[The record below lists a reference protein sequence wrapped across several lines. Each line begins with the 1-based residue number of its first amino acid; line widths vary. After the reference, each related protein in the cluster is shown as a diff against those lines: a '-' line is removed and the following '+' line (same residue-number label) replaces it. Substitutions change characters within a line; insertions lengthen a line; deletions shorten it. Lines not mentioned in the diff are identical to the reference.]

1 MPKYSIAV
9 PGGGTYQVDSPTELT
24 DAQAWAAVQNQI
36 SSPPPAQSA
45 GFSGKNIGI
54 AALQGLAGGSQAVT
68 DLFGAGNAASKQL
81 GDWQQSLEEEKT
93 LERKA
98 EIARRNQ
105 IIEQAKKSGST
116 WEEIKAE
123 LGGFAEAPFET
134 GTQALFSGAPMIA
147 ATFLAPEAAIPAAGV
162 KLSAAARAALAAR
175 KAATSAEV
183 IGGAMGVGSQK
194 GQDYETVK
202 RALMEKGMPEPE
214 AEKKAQEAAEY
225 SLQNLPRQAFSAA
238 TGALEGKFGIEKP
251 LGRLG
256 KAAKPLEGAAAA
268 GLKEPTWGQA
278 ILRNTVGESLPE
290 GAQAFSGQIGTN
302 IALNQEGIPTDI
314 FEGVPAA
321 VVHDMAVGAVLGAGT
336 SPAKMSEMRKEYV
349 ATELENKGKEKDRLQ
364 KEIDEFQAPESPLLL
379 PAPPKAVTP
388 RQEDLMPNPM
398 GNISR
403 EELGPEVTAYIDKHR
418 ADNNL
423 PHLQSYAIEDVKD
436 AMTGVNPAGEQGAL
450 DAILTSKTGFS
461 GTETYTPN
469 DVIAAAAEK
478 NVATE
483 TKGFNDFLTR
493 TTGAPK
499 LEDMSQPQLY
509 AAFTALKQMDRPA
522 TGIQL
527 VLPEGSNASRQQ
539 SIAPVEQP
547 KIDLPTGHTI
557 QQVTLQDG
565 EKPSAYA
572 ISVQGAGKPL
582 VTVKTQEEADTKS
595 ADIHQE
601 RQKEAARTLSE
612 VMAHEA
618 AIKTSADN
626 LTKMEADGQA
636 GTEAYAKAQAQ
647 HALKEQVFGGQIE
660 SLYNKIEGL
669 TAPLDVKPVG
679 MEPVTRTAHVLT
691 KDGQTLGTYPTH
703 VAAENS
709 VLSQLPD
716 DQLNSVVSDKRF
728 GGFSDRAAQEQNR
741 RQSAP
746 PEGKKVS
753 EVLGEIEEEKQK
765 PIREKQIAEIMEK
778 LTPILQ
784 KFGLK
789 DMGLKIATDLG
800 NAEGEYTQKL
810 IQIALDATDHIGI
823 LRHEAI
829 HALKEL
835 GFFTP
840 QQWSVLENRAKS
852 EWIDKYLKQRAVD
865 GTPLQAGQQSR
876 YEAYDKLYNGN
887 QDIITEEAIADAF
900 RDFDVNKAPPGMI
913 AALLNKI
920 KAFFSA
926 LNNAVRGAGF
936 QTAEGVFGKVERG
949 ELTATAAEPT
959 ATAEEKPAKASI
971 RSLSDQQREGMKSEF
986 SEENARNKYV
996 VENHAKA
1003 LEEYNKLTPQ
1013 LQKKLDAYRFAER
1026 RAGTGMSKEGKV
1038 FDKSQSKSAITKAWN
1053 AFNNEFKQH
1062 FGREMNQDE
1071 MNAHYNDP
1079 QKTINEYL
1087 GEEVPTKKASLRTGP
1102 LLRSDRNTGKFAKG
1116 ENTISTRKPTS
1127 AKPTENPNTDKL
1139 NVGIGVVAEDPKLL
1153 AKHAEL
1159 IKDDPLMGSF
1169 KSDSPEE
1176 TINHFIEALKN
1187 NLLHLWNA
1195 TPKEIRE
1202 RSRNWYKGANKIANN
1217 LADQADISENAA
1229 SGVLAALSPQTPWD
1243 TNVSQATR
1251 VITIWKDHQNTMAD
1265 QSMSDWFDSKIKLI
1279 EKEKEGSSEA
1289 MVGIRDAV
1297 AGKTFKQLEGT
1308 GLQPWWLR
1316 AYDETHHSREYHL
1329 IAPEGKSAGLMLK
1342 KDGNPANMPW
1352 GNTGNIEK
1360 ALSILNNDSIEN
1372 ISNQMGDAHKV
1383 RSFYNNIVNPD
1394 SPDGHVTID
1403 THAVAAARFEPL
1415 SGNAPEVAQAWGGQ
1429 GSSSIHG
1436 QGGLYGEYAEAYRRA
1451 AEELGVLPREVQSVT
1466 WEKVRGL
1473 FPDTFKTKE
1482 AVKNVK
1488 SIWNEYKQG
1497 KLTEEQVRKQIT
1509 DISPNQNPNW
1519 HGVSKQSVESA
1530 KSSPHEVEPA
1540 SGAVRSGQAP
1550 SGAKRGT
1557 AKLSLRTAPNTPAFK
1572 QWFGNSKI
1580 VDKDGNPKVMY
1591 HGTARDITEFKPKQA
1606 NAIFV
1611 TEDPSFANSF
1621 TSKSQDYM
1629 VIQAAKDLDK
1639 QKIKKMELLTNLVED
1654 AIAGNRLATAENSN
1668 GMYNTTRE
1676 DYVNGFMEKPTSQIL
1691 GTVGIG
1697 NQLYA
1702 HLLNSLDTGMNIM
1715 PVYVKA
1721 EKIFDYQNYR
1731 HIKRIAN
1738 ELAYIDDDTIESI
1751 KNGDWETI
1759 ESEDIR
1765 NAIELA
1771 GFDSFYVKEH
1781 GIKNLAVFNPTQ
1793 IKSATGN
1800 IGTFSPT
1807 NPDIRKSLRTNTPE
1821 FKQFFGKS
1829 VTVDEDGNP
1838 KVMYHGT
1845 ARDIT
1850 EFRPHQ
1856 AGAIFVTDNPE
1867 TAERYTQQSAQWMS
1881 DHATDMLS
1889 PKQMREATATTKNL
1903 LRENGYSAK
1912 QIAAL
1917 VNDKGLYKTDE
1928 FREAVSKYFG
1938 SAANILPVYVRAE
1951 NPFDYE
1957 NPAHVK
1963 ALMERVPGLNKA
1975 GFDRVNNWT
1984 SIEGPKVQEAIKAM
1998 GFDSFYVAEHGD
2010 KNLAVYEPTQI
2021 KSAIGNEGTYSR
2033 ENPDIRKSLRTNAA
2047 EMFDPEVLEKES
2059 TTKHKSREK
2068 LINMNIDD
2076 FLRLAKYTDSTD
2088 SNSSQK
2094 MINARKRVAD
2104 GTKFNSLP
2112 YLSIDGDSGTLQTT
2126 GHEGRHRAK
2135 ALKEAGYETMPVV
2148 LKSDIRWSE
2157 QNDPEKFD
2165 YKKDFPE
2172 RIKAEKGAI
2181 NENFSI
2187 PFPFTREEAGDNY
2200 LPTVRKSLRRNLQD
2214 EVEAMPGGTDILK
2227 RVYGTTTA
2235 REEKG
2240 FIGRMMEAISPESL
2254 SSLRAKALNRYNQL
2268 GVYEREIAKQ
2278 MGGIERLAD
2287 LNAESAALMSD
2298 TAAGVTASVLGV
2310 HDRRGG
2316 VPVYKNGYTTVDSS
2330 IEGPIEIF
2338 APLAAMNDPF
2348 VYRLYQF
2355 YAASHRGVRLNDEGR
2370 EENFTPTELA
2380 YAKSLGQKYKEF
2392 EPVRQKWLKFN
2403 DALVDYQ
2410 VATGVLSKDKAAEFT
2425 KYSDYVPFYRQLDGE
2440 STVGPNIF
2448 QSLTGIKGPK
2458 KLKGSEAPLADFLET
2473 IVRNTQAAVQ
2483 SGMKNT
2489 AGQKAVDAAVFLQT
2503 AEKLN
2508 HASSAPDVVTV
2519 LRDGKPVSYRCS
2531 DQEFIHAVKSLN
2543 LPELPFLS
2551 ILAAPANLL
2560 RNMVTKDPGFI
2571 LANMMRDSLSA
2582 YVTSG
2587 IKGNPLTHV
2596 ASVTKNF
2603 GKTLVDQSPEY
2614 QQLLKAGIIGGYD
2627 FAKGIQASGE
2637 SLNAALVKKTKT
2649 ESGAAKLFKPATS
2662 IWGFLEKATEASDAA
2677 TRIEVFKKTL
2687 AETGNEAEALFR
2699 AMEVMNFNRK
2709 GSSAVVRIATAAIPF
2724 LNARMQGLD
2733 VFYRSGIR
2741 PLIAGDATARE
2752 KEIARTFIIRG
2763 LTMMSLSV
2771 MYAAAISGDPD
2782 YEKQEQETK
2791 DNNWLI
2797 PSLGIRIPIPFEV
2810 GTLFKT
2816 IPERIYHL
2824 TTGHDTPKDF
2834 QHSMTRA
2841 ITSTFG
2847 INPVPQAALP
2857 VVETMTNYSFFTG
2870 RPIIGQNMANIA
2882 PEFQSN
2888 AGTSK
2893 TAIAMGQA
2901 LGMSPI
2907 KIDHIF
2913 QGYTGAMGTYASNL
2927 IDSVINVNSDNPSA
2941 SKRFEQTPVLKR
2953 FLIDPQAKGK
2963 VSAYYEL
2970 KDQVDTVVRTIN
2982 MLQKTHDPALE
2993 QYWKDNAALYTARHY
3008 MNTLDKKMD
3017 HLNAQAAQVRAAAIP
3032 ADEKRDTL
3040 LEITKAQNAFLEEIQ
3055 TLKKEL
3061 SIK

>member
-1 MPKYSIAV
+1 MPSYQVVV
-9 PGGGTYQVDSPTELT
+9 PGGGTYNIDSPTEMT
-24 DAQAWAAVQNQI
+24 DAQAWAAVQWQI
-36 SSPPPAQSA
+36 SNPPKQDDSSDFVRGLKSYLPQTQELIGDIGVVAGQGVRNAFGKGAASDYLVNKGMEMRNEANTAQEATSKPSDSLTEA
-45 GFSGKNIGI
+45 WKQGIGTVVTDWLPYQMGQGVANIGES
-54 AALQGLAGGSQAVT
+54 LAFA
-68 DLFGAGNAASKQL
+68 GAGAA
-81 GDWQQSLEEEKT
+81 
-93 LERKA
+93 A
-98 EIARRNQ
+98 
-105 IIEQAKKSGST
+105 
-116 WEEIKAE
+116 
-123 LGGFAEAPFET
+123 
-134 GTQALFSGAPMIA
+134 GAVA
-147 ATFLAPEAAIPAAGV
+147 GAPAAG
-162 KLSAAARAALAAR
+162 
-175 KAATSAEV
+175 
-183 IGGAMGVGSQK
+183 IGAIPGAGIGAVEGLVSRTLIKK
-194 GQDYETVK
+194 GIH
-202 RALMEKGMPEPE
+202 
-214 AEKKAQEAAEY
+214 EAAEAV
-225 SLQNLPRQAFSAA
+225 LKA
-238 TGALEGKFGIEKP
+238 EGKEAAKEFIAKESAKALSAGEVEALAKSGAKAYGQNAGIATQAIGHGIGETGGRAIEQTQDTTGQEHP
-251 LGRLG
+251 ENLDFSRLG
-256 KAAKPLEGAAAA
+256 
-268 GLKEPTWGQA
+268 
-278 ILRNTVGESLPE
+278 
-290 GAQAFSGQIGTN
+290 
-302 IALNQEGIPTDI
+302 
-314 FEGVPAA
+314 PAA
-321 VVHDMAVGAVLGAGT
+321 VVHAGADYVATKIGLGSLEGLSKPAKNMVYDIAKNIGYTAAGELPAELVQQAAERYGANLSLTDKDAIKEYIDTAGAVGAFSLLPGT
-336 SPAKMSEMRKEYV
+336 VGGIRTSLATKQNEAIKQAQEKEQS
-349 ATELENKGKEKDRLQ
+349 EKDRLQ
-364 KEIDEFQAPESPLLL
+364 KEIDDFKAPEGQLML
-379 PAPPKAVTP
+379 PAPPKTITP
-388 RQEDLMPNPM
+388 KQEDLLPNPM

-423 PHLQSYAIEDVKD
+423 PHLQSYSIEDVKD

-461 GTETYTPN
+461 GTEKYSPI

-582 VTVKTQEEADTKS
+582 VTVKTKEEADTKS

-626 LTKMEADGQA
+626 LTKMETDGQA

-691 KDGQTLGTYPTH
+691 KDGKTLGTYPTH
-703 VAAENS
+703 VAAENA
-709 VLSQLPD
+709 VLSELPD

-753 EVLGEIEEEKQK
+753 DVLGAIEEEKQA
-765 PIREKQIAEIMEK
+765 PIRAQQIADIHAK
-778 LTPILQ
+778 LSPMLER
-784 KFGLK
+784 FGLK
-789 DMGLKIATDLG
+789 GVGLNIVNDLNSNEEGSYTSKLIKIAL
-800 NAEGEYTQKL
+800 NVK
-810 IQIALDATDHIGI
+810 DHVGV
-823 LRHEAI
+823 LRHEAV
-829 HALKEL
+829 HALKEM

-840 QQWSVLENRAKS
+840 QQWQVLMNKAQG
-852 EWIDKYLKQRAVD
+852 EWTNTFLKQRNVD
-865 GTPLQAGQQSR
+865 GQPLQAGQESR
-876 YEAYDKLYNGN
+876 YDAYMREYNGDLN
-887 QDIITEEAIADAF
+887 AVHEEAIADAF
-900 RDFDVNKAPPGMI
+900 RHFDNNKSPPGMI
-913 AALLNKI
+913 AALLHKV
-920 KAFFSA
+920 KTFFSA

-971 RSLSDQQREGMKSEF
+971 RSLSDQQREGMKSE
-986 SEENARNKYV
+986 SPEENARNKYV

-1026 RAGTGMSKEGKV
+1026 KAGTGMSKAGRV

-1071 MNAHYNDP
+1071 MNAHYGDP

-1087 GEEVPTKKASLRTGP
+1087 GEEVPTKKASLRTEP

-1217 LADQADISENAA
+1217 LADQAGISENAA

-1279 EKEKEGSSEA
+1279 EKEGSPEA
-1289 MVGIRDAV
+1289 MIGIRDAIS
-1297 AGKTFKQLEGT
+1297 GKTFKQLEGT

-1342 KDGNPANMPW
+1342 KDGTPANMPW

-1497 KLTEEQVRKQIT
+1497 KLTEEQVRKRIT

-1530 KSSPHEVEPA
+1530 KSSPHEVEPT

-1572 QWFGNSKI
+1572 Q
-1580 VDKDGNPKVMY
+1580 
-1591 HGTARDITEFKPKQA
+1591 
-1606 NAIFV
+1606 
-1611 TEDPSFANSF
+1611 
-1621 TSKSQDYM
+1621 
-1629 VIQAAKDLDK
+1629 
-1639 QKIKKMELLTNLVED
+1639 
-1654 AIAGNRLATAENSN
+1654 
-1668 GMYNTTRE
+1668 
-1676 DYVNGFMEKPTSQIL
+1676 
-1691 GTVGIG
+1691 
-1697 NQLYA
+1697 
-1702 HLLNSLDTGMNIM
+1702 
-1715 PVYVKA
+1715 
-1721 EKIFDYQNYR
+1721 
-1731 HIKRIAN
+1731 
-1738 ELAYIDDDTIESI
+1738 
-1751 KNGDWETI
+1751 
-1759 ESEDIR
+1759 
-1765 NAIELA
+1765 
-1771 GFDSFYVKEH
+1771 
-1781 GIKNLAVFNPTQ
+1781 
-1793 IKSATGN
+1793 
-1800 IGTFSPT
+1800 
-1807 NPDIRKSLRTNTPE
+1807 
-1821 FKQFFGKS
+1821 FFGKS
-1829 VTVDEDGNP
+1829 VTVDKNGKP

-2033 ENPDIRKSLRTNAA
+2033 ENPDIRKSLR
-2047 EMFDPEVLEKES
+2047 
-2059 TTKHKSREK
+2059 
-2068 LINMNIDD
+2068 
-2076 FLRLAKYTDSTD
+2076 
-2088 SNSSQK
+2088 
-2094 MINARKRVAD
+2094 
-2104 GTKFNSLP
+2104 
-2112 YLSIDGDSGTLQTT
+2112 
-2126 GHEGRHRAK
+2126 
-2135 ALKEAGYETMPVV
+2135 
-2148 LKSDIRWSE
+2148 
-2157 QNDPEKFD
+2157 
-2165 YKKDFPE
+2165 
-2172 RIKAEKGAI
+2172 
-2181 NENFSI
+2181 
-2187 PFPFTREEAGDNY
+2187 
-2200 LPTVRKSLRRNLQD
+2200 RNLQD

-2240 FIGRMMEAISPESL
+2240 WIGRMMEAISPTSL
-2254 SSLRAKALNRYNQL
+2254 SKLRAQALNRYNQL
-2268 GVYEREIAKQ
+2268 SVYDRAIAEKNGGVAAY
-2278 MGGIERLAD
+2278 AD
-2287 LNAESAALMSD
+2287 KGLEAAALMSD
-2298 TAAGVTASVLGV
+2298 LAAGVTASVLGV
-2310 HDRRGG
+2310 HDKHGG
-2316 VPVYKNGYTTVDSS
+2316 VPVYKNGYTSVDSS
-2330 IEGPIEIF
+2330 IEGPIQIF

-2370 EENFTPTELA
+2370 EENFTLKELA
-2380 YAKSLGQKYKEF
+2380 YAKALGQKYKEF
-2392 EPVRQKWLKFN
+2392 ESVRQKWLKFN

-2425 KYSDYVPFYRQLDGE
+2425 KYADYVPFYRQLDGE

-2448 QSLTGIKGPK
+2448 QSLTGVKGPK

-2473 IVRNTQAAVQ
+2473 VVRNTQAAVQ
-2483 SGMKNT
+2483 AGMKNT
-2489 AGQKAVDAAVFLQT
+2489 AGQKAVDGAVFLGT

-2508 HASSAPDVVTV
+2508 HVSTGPDTVTV
-2519 LRDGKPVSYRCS
+2519 LRNGKPVSYKVA
-2531 DQEFIHAVKSLN
+2531 DEDFIHAVKSLN

-2551 ILAAPANLL
+2551 ILAAPSNLL

-2582 YVTSG
+2582 YVISG
-2587 IKGNPLTHV
+2587 IKGNPLTHI
-2596 ASVTKNF
+2596 ASVAKNF

-2614 QQLLKAGIIGGYD
+2614 QHLLKAGVIGGYD
-2627 FAKGIQASGE
+2627 FAKGIKASGE
-2637 SLNAALVKKTKT
+2637 SLQKALTKNAGT
-2649 ESGAAKLFKPATS
+2649 ETGAAKLFKPATKL
-2662 IWGFLEKATEASDAA
+2662 WGFLEHATEASDAA

-2699 AMEVMNFNRK
+2699 ALEVMNFNRK

-2724 LNARMQGLD
+2724 LNARVQGLD
-2733 VFYRSGIR
+2733 VFYRNGIR
-2741 PLIAGDATARE
+2741 PLYAKDATARE
-2752 KEIARTFIIRG
+2752 KEVAKTFVIRG
-2763 LTMMSLSV
+2763 LTIMALSV
-2771 MYAAAISGDPD
+2771 MYAAAIQGDPD

-2834 QHSMTRA
+2834 QQSMTRA
-2841 ITSTFG
+2841 ITNTFM
-2847 INPVPQAALP
+2847 INPVPQIALP
-2857 VVETMTNYSFFTG
+2857 IVETMTNYSFFTG
-2870 RPIIGQNMANIA
+2870 RQIIGQNMTNIE

-2893 TAIAMGQA
+2893 IAIAMGHE
-2901 LGMSPI
+2901 LGISPI

-2927 IDSVINVNSDNPSA
+2927 IDSVINVFSDNPSA

-2953 FLIDPQAKGK
+2953 FLIDPEAKGK
-2963 VSAYYEL
+2963 VSAYYDL

-2982 MLQKTHDPALE
+2982 MLQKAHDPSLE
-2993 QYWKDNAALYTARHY
+2993 QYWKDHATLYTARHY
-3008 MNTLDKKMD
+3008 INNLDQKMQR
-3017 HLNAQAAQVRAAAIP
+3017 LNSQAAQIRSSAIP

-3040 LEITKAQNAFLEEIQ
+3040 LEITKAQNALLDEIQ
-3055 TLKKEL
+3055 TVKKEL